1 MKTKKEI
8 ERKLE
13 EQLDSLSKQIDTLE
27 SKMKQEQDRA
37 SELERKTVLNLI
49 AMRNKAQTKLHSF
62 KESGEEKWEEL
73 SAGLEQYWD
82 SLGTELKAYDGRI

>member
-27 SKMKQEQDRA
+27 AKMKREQDRA
-37 SELERKTVLNLI
+37 SELERKAVLNLI
-49 AMRNKAQTKLHSF
+49 AMRSKAQTKLHSF
-62 KESGEEKWEEL
+62 KESGEDTWEEL
-73 SAGLEQYWD
+73 SGALEQYWD
-82 SLGTELKAYDGRI
+82 SLGKELKAYEGKL